1 MRAMRRRPLF
11 AAPLLL
17 VAPGCAAAPQR
28 LASPID
34 ADAIRRLRPQPA
46 RARNCVAPPAPV
58 VALDSQPFYTDRSF
72 SVVDP
77 ARLAA
82 DTAASL
88 PLRHFLDAAQRG
100 AEDWLRGAPPEAAG
114 CAIAALDAWAK
125 GGALLGAFNRQ
136 AGYHR
141 KWALAGAA
149 TAFLAVRDAPGLD
162 PAAAARV
169 AAWLGAVGRL
179 VQPGYDR
186 IPAPGAGVHSSLNN
200 HATWAG
206 YAVAAAGVAA
216 GDRAQLDWG
225 TARLSLTLGQVDAAG
240 ALPQELRRGRM
251 ALNYHL
257 FTLAALAPLLRLAEA
272 NGHRLPPAEEA
283 ALDRLVRLVA
293 AALADPARMGALAN
307 APQGHLTEDPRF
319 DDVTRYAR
327 AAQGLEVLQGRR
339 RDPALEPLLAP
350 RRPLRQSWMGG
361 NVTLLWGPPGAA
373 Q

>member
-1 MRAMRRRPLF
+1 MRRRPLL

-17 VAPGCAAAPQR
+17 FASGCAAAPQR

-34 ADAIRRLRPQPA
+34 AAAIRAAASRPA
-46 RARNCVAPPAPV
+46 RARPCVAPPPPV
-58 VALDSQPFYTDRSF
+58 VALDSQAFYTDARF

-100 AEDWLRGAPPEAAG
+100 AEDWLRGAPPEAAA
-114 CAIAALDAWAK
+114 CALGALDAWAR

-141 KWALAGAA
+141 KWTLAGAS
-149 TAFLAVRDAPGLD
+149 TAFLAIRDAPGLD
-162 PAAAARV
+162 TAALARV
-169 AAWLGAVGRL
+169 GAWLGAVARL
-179 VQPGYDR
+179 VAPDYDR
-186 IPAPGAGVHSSLNN
+186 IPPPGATAHSSRNN

-216 GDRAQLDWG
+216 GERGLLDWG
-225 TARLSLTLGQVDAAG
+225 IARLALTLGQVDAAG
-240 ALPQELRRGRM
+240 ALPQEVRRGKM

-257 FTLAALAPLLRLAEA
+257 FALGALAPLLRLAEA
-272 NGHRLPPAEEA
+272 NGHMLSTAEQA
-283 ALDRLVRLVA
+283 ALARLVTLVA
-293 AALADPARMGALAN
+293 AAITEPARMGALAGE
-307 APQGHLTEDPRF
+307 AQGHLTEDARF
-319 DDVTRYAR
+319 DDTTRFAR
-327 AAQGLEVLQGRR
+327 GAWGLEVLQGRHA
-339 RDPALEPLLAP
+339 DPVLEPLLAP

-361 NVTLLWGPPGAA
+361 NVTLVWGPRGAA
-373 Q
+373 